1 MMASLFSNCPVIEN
15 VCEEKP
21 LSKKKDCQGTSS
33 SKGVSKLDSCEISP
47 GFLWVILEESFS
59 LNFCA
64 RIIYS
69 LAVICFQCTSHLH
82 Y

>member
-1 MMASLFSNCPVIEN
+1 MASLFSNCPVIEN

-47 GFLWVILEESFS
+47 GFLWV
-59 LNFCA
+59 A
-64 RIIYS
+64 
-69 LAVICFQCTSHLH
+69 
-82 Y
+82 